1 MRSWL
6 VGAALWLVWG
16 NFTYASDHGTLF
28 DRNCGR
34 VPLVNA
40 MSGSRVVGGH
50 SAELGGWPWIV
61 SLQVKMFPRAVH
73 VCGGSLISE
82 NWVLT
87 AAHCLKDIREPQFW
101 RAVVGVHNL
110 FQRHRNTKKI
120 KIKEIIIHPQFI
132 PDTYENDI
140 ALFHLKRAVSYN
152 DYVQPICLPFFKE
165 VFNLNTDTRCFVSGW
180 GKTTEEGKY
189 WLNFIS
195 SMDPCSDD
203 RRTMRHSKIFMVASQ
218 ARLYFPQAVL
228 LVSRICNASDTLQ
241 EAELHYIPRSTCNK
255 RESYGGR
262 VVETS
267 FCAGEEDGIVDTCLG
282 DSGGP
287 LMCYLPDAGKFYLM
301 GITSFG
307 HGCGRKNYPGVYVQI
322 EWRERVFWQS
332 HSWAVPSLPAAVH
345 ARPPRSLRRSTAA
358 SAAVTPAPSS

>member
-180 GKTTEEGKY
+180 GKTTEEG
-189 WLNFIS
+189 
-195 SMDPCSDD
+195 
-203 RRTMRHSKIFMVASQ
+203 
-218 ARLYFPQAVL
+218 
-228 LVSRICNASDTLQ
+228 NASDTLQ

-307 HGCGRKNYPGVYVQI
+307 HGCGRKNYPGVYVQVQFFKNWVI
-322 EWRERVFWQS
+322 KEVLQ
-332 HSWAVPSLPAAVH
+332 
-345 ARPPRSLRRSTAA
+345 AA
-358 SAAVTPAPSS
+358 SADRNKTNIRQGQIVFIVVFFNLLVAT